1 MKFSVSDL
9 LDQLRGDAVLPLTNL
24 EKKLALKTAVEKAQL
39 ELALQAL
46 AKVGVIASAE
56 EGISRASNDAIFEA
70 RVRSS
75 SKGFALPCAK
85 TEARTSTCGITS
97 STMPGMAIGFWSK
110 SPVKGAG
117 GALQRGGS
125 VHP

>member
-75 SKGFALPCAK
+75 SKGCLLYTSPSPRD
-85 TEARTSTCGITS
+85 TERSRMPS
-97 STMPGMAIGFWSK
+97 SA
-110 SPVKGAG
+110 
-117 GALQRGGS
+117 
-125 VHP
+125 